1 MNTTT
6 PDMTKLSATLAEV
19 IQQHNESI
27 SANHL
32 LNAEFHEAAS
42 KGEDAKADKLQ
53 IEIEKSR
60 RLIERLALRRDA
72 LTAEI
77 GSAEEVERAVRGAKL
92 KATADSIL
100 ARAGGRIAAMEP
112 LCAQLAKLVDGLESD
127 FNDWKEA
134 RYFCIQSGA
143 VPEGFATQ
151 ENDARIGR
159 VVESLSLSRTRS
171 ANISKELSR
180 VSVFM

>member
-1 MNTTT
+1 MNTT
-6 PDMTKLSATLAEV
+6 PDMTKLRATLAEV
-19 IQQHNESI
+19 IQQYDEAI
-27 SANHL
+27 SVLHL
-32 LNAEFHEAAS
+32 RNAEFHEAAS

-60 RLIERLALRRDA
+60 RLIERLSLRRDA
-72 LTAEI
+72 LEQDI
-77 GSAEEVERAVRGAKL
+77 GSVEAVEQAARAAKL
-92 KATADSIL
+92 KQVADNIL
-100 ARAGGRIAAMEP
+100 ARAGKRIADMEP
-112 LCAQLAKLVDGLESD
+112 LASQLAKLVDGLESD

-143 VPEGFATQ
+143 APEGFSTQ

-159 VVESLSLSRTRS
+159 IVELLGRSKTRA
-171 ANISKELSR
+171 ANLASELSR